1 MTDNFSASFGKS
13 EEAINIGL
21 KLCSN
26 ICHWLLTT
34 HLIQVRNWTVST
46 GPSVESAQDIGHADD
61 SSQDLGH
68 ADETS
73 QELGQEEESSK
84 DIAQKPEVTAP
95 TEEEE
100 KVPNNKINYFFHLPM
115 QTLAMKFSAVS
126 TISIITIS
134 NCTFCWSEYW
144 LKCIFT

>member
-1 MTDNFSASFGKS
+1 MV
-13 EEAINIGL
+13 
-21 KLCSN
+21 
-26 ICHWLLTT
+26 
-34 HLIQVRNWTVST
+34 HLYN
-46 GPSVESAQDIGHADD
+46 AQQQND

-100 KVPNNKINYFFHLPM
+100 EEEEEKVLN
-115 QTLAMKFSAVS
+115 
-126 TISIITIS
+126 ITVTKL
-134 NCTFCWSEYW
+134 N
-144 LKCIFT
+144 